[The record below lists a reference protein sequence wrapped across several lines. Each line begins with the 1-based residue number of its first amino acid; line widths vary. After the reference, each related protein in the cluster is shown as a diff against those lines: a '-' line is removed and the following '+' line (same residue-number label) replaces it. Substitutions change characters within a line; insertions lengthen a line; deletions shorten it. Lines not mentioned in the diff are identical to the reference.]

1 MDNSV
6 FEARWLLIPL
16 AGIFIL
22 IATVGALAA

>member
-16 AGIFIL
+16 AGLFIFI
-22 IATVGALAA
+22 ATLGALAG